1 MVATPRCGPCPKL
14 AQAES
19 ETAEHVQFDL
29 LPKGCHAPDVVD
41 WLQGLAAR
49 KKVNSISTHVVSSR
63 SKLGLADAANSILR
77 ERRGRD
83 VYVMGAANVGK
94 SAFIRCA
101 LSVRSVLRGHM
112 AILAMMSLV

>member
-1 MVATPRCGPCPKL
+1 M
-14 AQAES
+14 
-19 ETAEHVQFDL
+19 QFDL

-101 LSVRSVLRGHM
+101 LSVGSVLRGHM